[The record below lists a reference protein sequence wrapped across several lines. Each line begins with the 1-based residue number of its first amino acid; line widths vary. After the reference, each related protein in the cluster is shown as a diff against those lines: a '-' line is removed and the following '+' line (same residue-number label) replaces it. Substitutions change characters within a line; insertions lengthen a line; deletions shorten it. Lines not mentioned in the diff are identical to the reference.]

1 MFSAPPPGRRR
12 TSILSFRFFW
22 KALFRTFVVLFTV
35 GVLSAAAVVGL
46 LFRFASELPPVDT
59 LQSYNPSLVTK
70 VFAAD
75 DTILGEF
82 YVERRILVPLARI
95 PGNLQKAVLAVEDAD
110 FFQHRGL
117 DLKAIARAFIK
128 NLKAGGVVQGGS
140 TITQQVA
147 RAMFL
152 SPEKRMTRK
161 IKEAILAFRIE
172 EHFSKDDILGL
183 YLNHIYLGHGAYG
196 MQAAALT
203 YFGKSV
209 EELDLLECAT
219 LAGLPKAPNHY
230 SPITNPERAM
240 KRARH
245 VITRMIDEGY
255 VTADEAARA
264 LQSQLQLGGEK
275 KAVGLAPYLVENV
288 RRYLQKTYG
297 YEGLYQGG
305 LQVHTTIDPDL
316 QRTAEEGVRK
326 GLLELDKRR
335 GYRGPR
341 GRLEGEDLEDLE
353 SYLEALDD
361 WPGELQEGRTYPA
374 VVLTAA
380 DDGAVVRS
388 GPLEGALPL
397 KEMKWVLGRG
407 REKKVKSAAK
417 FLQPGDLI
425 EVRYLKAGKDG
436 GELFALE
443 QVPEVEGALV
453 CLDAKT
459 GAIVAMVGGYD
470 FERSQFNRATQARRQ
485 PGSAFKPLVYAMAL
499 EQGKT
504 PASIFI
510 DSPIVYENRDEEEK
524 LSLWKPENYEE
535 HFFGATRLRVA
546 LNHSRNVVTVKLLR
560 DVGIREVTDMARRMG
575 IQSPLAQDLTLALG
589 SSGVTLQELTAAY
602 GTFANQGVFQAPFG
616 IVSVEDRDGN
626 LLESHHPEALR
637 VLDRETAYVMTSM
650 LQTVVTDGTGWRV
663 KALGRPIAGKTG
675 TTNDYGDAW
684 FMGYSPELVTG
695 VWVGMD
701 KKESLGTHETGSR
714 AGIPIWLHFMKG
726 ALKDRPASFF
736 PIPPGVVFSKIDPVT
751 GMLAREDAANAV
763 FEVFREG
770 TEPKEVARPEEP
782 KATDFYRFDL

>member
-12 TSILSFRFFW
+12 SPVFSLSFIG
-22 KALFRTFVVLFTV
+22 KLFLRISVVLFTM
-35 GVLSAAAVVGL
+35 GVLSAAAAAGL
-46 LFRFASELPPVDT
+46 FFRFASELPPVDS

-82 YVERRILVPLARI
+82 YVERRILVPLERM
-95 PGNLQKAVLAVEDAD
+95 PDNLQKAVLAVEDAD
-110 FFQHRGL
+110 FFRHRGL
-117 DLKAIARAFIK
+117 DVKAIARAFVK
-128 NLKAGGVVQGGS
+128 NLRAGGIIQGGS

-152 SPEKRMTRK
+152 SPERRMTRK

-196 MQAAALT
+196 MEAAALT
-203 YFGKSV
+203 YFGKTV

-230 SPITNPERAM
+230 SPIANPERART
-240 KRARH
+240 RARH
-245 VITRMIDEGY
+245 VITRMMDEGY
-255 VTADEAARA
+255 ISADEAARA
-264 LQSQLQLGGEK
+264 LQSPLRLGSEK

-288 RRYLQKTYG
+288 RRYLQQTYG

-305 LQVHTTIDPDL
+305 LQAYTTIEPSL
-316 QRTAEEGVRK
+316 QRIADEAVRK

-341 GRLEGEDLEDLE
+341 GRLAGAELEDLDA
-353 SYLEALDD
+353 YLESVED
-361 WPGELQEGRTYPA
+361 WPAVLVEGEVYPA
-374 VVLTAA
+374 VVLSVEDA
-380 DDGAVVRS
+380 GAEVRA
-388 GPLEGALPL
+388 GPAEGSLPL
-397 KEMKWVLGRG
+397 KHMKWVLGKG
-407 REKKVKSAAK
+407 REKKVGSAAK

-425 EVRYLKAGKDG
+425 DVLFLETDKEGKH
-436 GELFALE
+436 LFSLE
-443 QVPEVEGALV
+443 QEPEVEGALICQDV
-453 CLDAKT
+453 KT
-459 GAIVAMVGGYD
+459 GAVLAMVGGYD
-470 FERSQFNRATQARRQ
+470 FGRSQFNRATQARRQ
-485 PGSAFKPLVYAMAL
+485 PGSAFKPFVYARAL
-499 EQGKT
+499 EEGKT

-560 DVGIREVTDMARRMG
+560 DVGISDVTDLARRMG
-575 IQSPLAQDLTLALG
+575 VRSPLAQDLTLALG
-589 SSGVTLQELTAAY
+589 SSGVTLEELTAAY
-602 GTFANQGVFQAPFG
+602 GTFANQGVYQTPFSL
-616 IVSVEDRDGN
+616 VSVSDRDGN
-626 LLESHHPEALR
+626 ILETHHPEALR
-637 VLDRETAYVMTSM
+637 VLDRQTAYVMTSM
-650 LQTVVTDGTGWRV
+650 LQTVVSDGTGWRV

-684 FMGYSPELVTG
+684 FLGYSPELVTG

-701 KKESLGTHETGSR
+701 QKESLGTHETGSR
-714 AGIPIWLHFMKG
+714 AAIPIWLHFMKG
-726 ALKDRPASFF
+726 ALKDLPASFF
-736 PIPPGVVFSKIDPVT
+736 PVPPGIVFSKIDPAT
-751 GMLAREDAANAV
+751 GLLAREDAANAL

-782 KATDFYRFDL
+782 KATDFYRYDL